1 MNLEESLI
9 KKVTGISE
17 EDNINKIEIKLYSA
31 LLKRKSNDNIKEKE
45 AIAKDLYN
53 QLLDK
58 KEKSK

>member
-31 LLKRKSNDNIKEKE
+31 LLKRKSNDNIKEKQGIKILE
-45 AIAKDLYN
+45 DFFN
-53 QLLDK
+53 T
-58 KEKSK
+58 

>member
-1 MNLEESLI
+1 MNLEETLI